1 MTRIDLR
8 RVRQVLDRLRRRLQA
23 HPELRERTAEYLAE
37 TLPEEGND
45 EETTPEDRKNDR

>member
-8 RVRQVLDRLRRRLQA
+8 RVRQVLDRLRRRLRT
-23 HPELRERTAEYLAE
+23 HPELRKRTAEYLAG

-45 EETTPEDRKNDR
+45 EEATAEDREND